1 MVRLSDVKVANRNF
15 VGSLTSPLVAVF
27 VGGTSGTCQYALHAL
42 VSTTA
47 SVNNSNNNRHVQ
59 LRIYIVGRN
68 QKAADETIAQCS
80 KTCPSAKITFVQA
93 KDLALLKD
101 VDQVCAEI
109 TRLETDDAADRNEK
123 PRIDLLVMSQAGSI
137 FVTRKD
143 TSEGLDNLMS
153 LMYYSRMRFIDR
165 LLPLLLES
173 RLPNGSDDG
182 SGDGDGG
189 GNGHGASSSGGGG
202 AHIISIYAPR
212 TEGTLFPDDLSLR
225 QPGHFTYLN
234 ARSHIAYF
242 KTAFFETL
250 VAKYPGKLSFS
261 HVFPGLVN
269 TPGFKNPDLPTW
281 FKVVFA
287 VVGRP
292 LMWIVG
298 TSHAENG
305 ARMLYMATPH
315 YPAGGGAP
323 SKGNGGNDQRK
334 KSNVAIG
341 ADGKRG
347 SGVYLVWNDNGT
359 ASTEKVYEKS
369 PVKKEKLREMVWRHT
384 TSAFEE
390 IENGRVFEG

>member
-1 MVRLSDVKVANRNF
+1 MVRLSDVKVANRDF
-15 VGSLTSPLVAVF
+15 IASLTEPLVAVF

-42 VSTTA
+42 ISTTA
-47 SVNNSNNNRHVQ
+47 SVNSKTNDKPLQ

-68 QKAADETIAQCS
+68 QKAADETIAECT
-80 KTCPSAKITFVQA
+80 KTCPSAKITFVRA

-101 VDQVCAEI
+101 VDRVCAEI
-109 TRLETDDAADRNEK
+109 TKLESAATGAEGDGNGK

-143 TSEGLDNLMS
+143 TPEGLDNLMS

-173 RLPNGSDDG
+173 RLPRGSGGSD
-182 SGDGDGG
+182 GG
-189 GNGHGASSSGGGG
+189 GGGG
-202 AHIISIYAPR
+202 AHVISIYAPR

-250 VAKYPGKLSFS
+250 VAKYPGKLSFC
-261 HVFPGLVN
+261 HVFPGLVH

-292 LMWIVG
+292 LMWFVG

-305 ARMLYMATPH
+305 ARMFYMATPH
-315 YPAGGGAP
+315 YPAGGGSAP
-323 SKGNGGNDQRK
+323 KTKGDEE
-334 KSNVAIG
+334 SFAMG

-347 SGVYLVWNDNGT
+347 SGVYLVFNDNGT
-359 ASTEKVYEKS
+359 ESREKVYAKS
-369 PVKKEKLREMVWRHT
+369 PVKKDELREMVWRHT
-384 TSAFEE
+384 MCAFEE
-390 IENGRVFEG
+390 IEKGKVFQG